1 MRGIYTSVIDIRRK
15 VFTEVAR
22 LAYEGGDYAK
32 KIEQLPFK
40 ILPGELASY
49 RESIFLE
56 RAIIGERLRLA
67 IGLPVRTA
75 AESAPVS
82 DGIEESAIARKY
94 YDPPLIN
101 IIKFACH
108 ACPENKVVST
118 NACQGCLAHPCTEVC
133 PKDAIHIINGCSV
146 IDQEKCIQC
155 GRCIDVCPYNA
166 IIHQKRPCAAACG
179 IDAIS
184 SDQYGRAKIDYDK
197 CVSCGMCLVN
207 CPFGAIV
214 DKGQIF
220 QMIHAMKEGHRVYA
234 AVAPA
239 FVGQFGPKVT
249 PGKLRAAMKAL
260 GFADVIE
267 VAVGADLCATDEA
280 KDFMENVPDKLPF
293 MATSC
298 CPAWSVMAK
307 KLFPEFNDIDTYG
320 IDRTSD

>member
-108 ACPENKVVST
+108 ACPENKVLTT
-118 NACQGCLAHPCTEVC
+118 NGCQGCLAHPCTPQLFQIPVRHRLSG
-133 PKDAIHIINGCSV
+133 DAHYGVHGDLRRVGAEYRYKWRYDGC
-146 IDQEKCIQC
+146 
-155 GRCIDVCPYNA
+155 YL
-166 IIHQKRPCAAACG
+166 
-179 IDAIS
+179 
-184 SDQYGRAKIDYDK
+184 
-197 CVSCGMCLVN
+197 GMCRLH
-207 CPFGAIV
+207 GAPC
-214 DKGQIF
+214 F
-220 QMIHAMKEGHRVYA
+220 
-234 AVAPA
+234 
-239 FVGQFGPKVT
+239 
-249 PGKLRAAMKAL
+249 RAL
-260 GFADVIE
+260 
-267 VAVGADLCATDEA
+267 
-280 KDFMENVPDKLPF
+280 
-293 MATSC
+293 
-298 CPAWSVMAK
+298 
-307 KLFPEFNDIDTYG
+307 
-320 IDRTSD
+320 